1 MRKRNAQPLSEILQ
15 ELLKEQH
22 LDGKLNEVRL
32 IEAWETVVGKNIGTY
47 TKEKYIKNK
56 ILFVHVSSSV
66 LRSEL
71 TMSRAILVDSLNKAV
86 GASVITD
93 IVFR

>member
-1 MRKRNAQPLSEILQ
+1 MRRKDTQPLSTILDEILRTQ
-15 ELLKEQH
+15 Q
-22 LDGKLNEVRL
+22 LDTKLQEVRL
-32 IEAWETVVGKNIGTY
+32 LEAWEKVLGSNMSAY

-56 ILFVHVSSSV
+56 VLFVHVTSSV

-71 TMSRAILVDSLNKAV
+71 TMARQQLVEMLNNAA
-86 GASVITD
+86 GTSVITD